1 MTEPKTKPKA
11 PAKPK
16 LNKDGFIPGQVLTD
30 DEYRIAKNKH
40 KAKSN
45 G

>member
-16 LNKDGFIPGQVLTD
+16 LNKDGFKPGQTLNN
-30 DEYRIAKNKH
+30 DEYREALNKH
-40 KAKSN
+40 RAKKD